1 MKAWPRGTRR
11 RLLALLGSVYGAL
24 PAQAELTTATA
35 PSALSTQARLD
46 FTININKFLYL
57 RVGNTG
63 AGNINTVSF
72 AITPSIPIVPT
83 APIGGNNVA
92 VNWSGGAPNY
102 TVAASGNVLPV
113 EVQSN
118 AGAVTLRAAA
128 TTLLTSGANT
138 IPMSQITVSSS
149 DSALPAPPLP
159 DTATPGTSVIVT
171 GTSFS
176 NLVTVRNANW
186 IFSYAPVAPAAGNY
200 AGQVTFTASAP

>member
-1 MKAWPRGTRR
+1 MKAWLRGIRR
-11 RLLALLGSVYGAL
+11 GLSAVLGLVCCAL
-24 PAQAELTTATA
+24 PAKAELTTATA

-46 FTININKFLYL
+46 FTINIDKFLFM
-57 RVGNTG
+57 RVGNAG

-72 AITPSIPIVPT
+72 AVTPSIPIVPT
-83 APIGGNNVA
+83 TPVVGNNVA
-92 VNWSGGAPNY
+92 VNWSAGAPTY

-118 AGAVTLRAAA
+118 AGTVTLRAAA

-159 DTATPGTSVIVT
+159 NTAVPGTSVVVT

-176 NLVTVRNANW
+176 NLVTIRNANW
-186 IFSYAPVAPAAGNY
+186 TFSYAPVAPAAGNY
-200 AGQVTFTASAP
+200 TGQVTFTASVP